1 MFDSGIKTTN
11 CLRNMLSFKTMV
23 TTTTISIES
32 YNLKDKSE
40 AMASTNPPP

>member
-23 TTTTISIES
+23 TTISIES

-40 AMASTNPPP
+40 AMASINLPP